1 MSKWNLND
9 AEISLSSKGLIFV
22 PTYKNI
28 DKAELKMEL
37 EAFGRMLRL
46 KWHSHN
52 ENKDIYRDMF
62 KPKPK
67 FNPRNKDGTIELY
80 LSSLN
85 L

>member
-1 MSKWNLND
+1 
-9 AEISLSSKGLIFV
+9 
-22 PTYKNI
+22 
-28 DKAELKMEL
+28 MEL

-46 KWHSHN
+46 KQHSHN
-52 ENKDIYRDMF
+52 ENKDIYRDMS
-62 KPKPK
+62 KLKLK

>member
-1 MSKWNLND
+1 
-9 AEISLSSKGLIFV
+9 
-22 PTYKNI
+22 
-28 DKAELKMEL
+28 MEL

-46 KWHSHN
+46 KQHSHN

-62 KPKPK
+62 KFKPK